1 MRAVN
6 LLPKEVQRASAQRPY
21 GPVLIGVLL
30 VLAAAGLL
38 FKMRSSADQQ
48 IVDRQT
54 QIDAITHKPVQKPP
68 DVTDGQ
74 RQAAAEEGPRIT
86 ALDSALKTRVP
97 WDNVLR
103 QISLVVPDDVHLTT
117 LSLAAPK
124 AADVTTVSTT
134 AADHSGV
141 KIEGYSY
148 SQDGVARFLA
158 RLQVVP
164 ALQNVQLA
172 SSVFGPTSTD
182 TTSTDSSGDPTVTGV
197 VRFEVSADVVSPA
210 VTS

>member
-48 IVDRQT
+48 IVDRQS
-54 QIDAITHKPVQKPP
+54 QIDAITHKPVRKPP
-68 DVTDGQ
+68 NVTDGQ
-74 RQAAAEEGPRIT
+74 RQAAAQAGPRIT

-117 LSLAAPK
+117 LSLAAPT
-124 AADVTTVSTT
+124 AADVT
-134 AADHSGV
+134 
-141 KIEGYSY
+141 
-148 SQDGVARFLA
+148 
-158 RLQVVP
+158 
-164 ALQNVQLA
+164 
-172 SSVFGPTSTD
+172 
-182 TTSTDSSGDPTVTGV
+182 
-197 VRFEVSADVVSPA
+197 
-210 VTS
+210 